1 MSSFVWSLGEI
12 QVMQWGY
19 KRLFKKYIKWCF
31 WGILTINYFKLK
43 SYRGLGWAKLF
54 WKWNDIHVLLLALV
68 ALLTS
73 HPISRC
79 SQLTWDGTRSKFFPS
94 ILLMCLRAWDVI
106 WCLSRKENMQ
116 PSRMQ
121 WKWLF
126 TWLYLQPKQEKK
138 NRMSFLNFLLIPK
151 KHQGPTSETP
161 NLGPILNKA
170 VMRKSLSRWVR
181 LLLLSPKCHTE
192 KVELSEIRPVVLF
205 ITMTSFIQFGIYINT
220 FCIWR
225 GNNAQPC
232 KPK

>member
-1 MSSFVWSLGEI
+1 M
-12 QVMQWGY
+12 
-19 KRLFKKYIKWCF
+19 
-31 WGILTINYFKLK
+31 
-43 SYRGLGWAKLF
+43 
-54 WKWNDIHVLLLALV
+54 LALV
-68 ALLTS
+68 TLFRWTLPGYGCDDWQYTL
-73 HPISRC
+73 C
-79 SQLTWDGTRSKFFPS
+79 TWDGTRSKFFPS

-126 TWLYLQPKQEKK
+126 TWLYLQPKQEKQK
-138 NRMSFLNFLLIPK
+138 AFLINTEK
-151 KHQGPTSETP
+151 QQRPTSKTP
-161 NLGPILNKA
+161 KLALILNKA

-181 LLLLSPKCHTE
+181 FLLLSPKCHTE